1 MKLTTTT
8 ALGIVLAIA
17 SVPAAAQLT
26 RSQESDKPEPQS
38 QQQQQQQ
45 SKPGDIKPSAGALKA
60 IVDLQNAVKANDT
73 ANIPAKIAAAQ
84 AVAKTKEDRYLI
96 GVFQRQAALNAK
108 DVAGLAAAVQALEAS
123 NFLDSTKLAA
133 LYMDLG
139 IQQFNAKQTAQ
150 AVASFQRAT
159 TLTPNDSGAI
169 ELLAQ
174 AKSAAGQKAEAAS
187 LFQQTIKARI
197 AAGQKPTEDVYRRAV
212 QAAYDSQAPAAIEL
226 GRQWVTAYPSPDSW
240 RNAILIYRNLA
251 KPDVEGTL
259 DLLRLM
265 QTMNA
270 LSNPTDYNLFAT
282 AAADQQ
288 NFVEAQSVID
298 AGIAAKK
305 VDPASPMFR
314 DVVVGLKSKQKLTEA
329 DLTEAE
335 KIAQTGTAMV
345 RVGDRYFGMGQ
356 YAKAAD
362 LYRKALAK
370 GGVDADIANIHLGMA
385 LARSND
391 KAGATAAFNAVKGPR
406 AEIAKYWLLYLQ
418 GA

>member
-1 MKLTTTT
+1 MKLTTT
-8 ALGIVLAIA
+8 ALGIVIALA

-26 RSQESDKPEPQS
+26 RSQESDSPKKKMPE
-38 QQQQQQQ
+38 QQQGQ
-45 SKPGDIKPSAGALKA
+45 PGDIKPSSGALKA
-60 IVDLQNAVKANDT
+60 IVELQNAVKANDV

-84 AVAKTKEDRYLI
+84 AVATTKEDHYLI
-96 GVFQRQAALNAK
+96 GVFQRQAALSAK
-108 DVAGLAAAVQALEAS
+108 DVAGLAAAVQVLEAS
-123 NFLDSTKLAA
+123 SYLDATKLAA

-150 AVASFQRAT
+150 AIASFQRAA
-159 TLTPNDSGAI
+159 TLTPNDFGAI

-174 AKSAAGQKAEAAS
+174 AKSAAGQNAEAAG

-197 AAGQKPTEDVYRRAV
+197 AAGQKPTEDIYRRAV
-212 QAAYDSQAPAAIEL
+212 QAAYDSQSPAAIDL
-226 GRQWVTAYPSPDSW
+226 GRQWVAAYPSPDSW
-240 RNAILIYRNLA
+240 RNAILIYRNVA

-270 LSNPTDYNLFAT
+270 LSSAADYNLFAT

-288 NFVEAQSVID
+288 NYVEAQAVID
-298 AGIAAKK
+298 AGIAANK
-305 VDPASPMFR
+305 VDPASPLFR
-314 DVVVGLKSKQKLTEA
+314 DIVVGLKSKQKLTEA
-329 DLTEAE
+329 DLVEAV

-356 YAKAAD
+356 YPKATD

-370 GGVDADIANIHLGMA
+370 GGVDANVANLHLGMA
-385 LARSND
+385 LARSSD
-391 KAGATAAFNAVKGPR
+391 KAGATAAFNAVAGPR

-418 GA
+418 GPA

>member
-1 MKLTTTT
+1 MKFTTT
-8 ALGIVLAIA
+8 AIGIVLAIA

-26 RSQESDKPEPQS
+26 RSQESDSRDKPAET
-38 QQQQQQQ
+38 QQG
-45 SKPGDIKPSAGALKA
+45 KPGDVKPSSGALKA
-60 IVDLQNAVKANDT
+60 IVELQNAVKANDT
-73 ANIPAKIAAAQ
+73 ANIPAKLAAAQ
-84 AVAKTKEDRYLI
+84 AVATTKEDRYLI

-108 DVAGLAAAVQALEAS
+108 DVGALATAVQALEAS
-123 NFLDSTKLAA
+123 TYLDATKLAA

-139 IQQFNAKQTAQ
+139 IQQFNAKQTAL
-150 AVASFQRAT
+150 AVNSFQRAT
-159 TLTPNDSGAI
+159 TLTPNDLGAI

-174 AKSAAGQKAEAAS
+174 AKSAAGQNAEAAS
-187 LFQQTIKARI
+187 LFQQTLKARI

-212 QAAYDSQAPAAIEL
+212 QAAYDSQSPAAIDL
-226 GRQWVTAYPSPDSW
+226 GRQWVSAYPSPDSW
-240 RNAILIYRNLA
+240 RNAILIYRNVT

-270 LSNPTDYNLFAT
+270 LSSSSDYNLFAT

-288 NFVEAQSVID
+288 NYVEAQAVID
-298 AGIAAKK
+298 AGIAANR
-305 VDPASPMFR
+305 VDPASPLFR
-314 DVVVGLKSKQKLTEA
+314 DIVVGLKSKQKLTEA
-329 DLTEAE
+329 DLVEAT

-370 GGVDADIANIHLGMA
+370 GGVDKDIANIHLGMA

-391 KAGATAAFNAVKGPR
+391 KAGATAAFKAVTGPR
-406 AEIAKYWLLYLQ
+406 AEIAKYWLLYL

>member
-1 MKLTTTT
+1 MKFTTT

-26 RSQESDKPEPQS
+26 RSQESDKPMPQ
-38 QQQQQQQ
+38 QPQ
-45 SKPGDIKPSAGALKA
+45 SKPGDVKPSSGAVKA
-60 IVDLQNAVKANDT
+60 ILDLQNAVKANDT
-73 ANIPAKIAAAQ
+73 ANIPAKVAAAQ

-108 DVAGLAAAVQALEAS
+108 DPAALATAVQALEAS
-123 NFLDSTKLAA
+123 TYLDATKIAA

-139 IQQFNAKQTAQ
+139 IQQFNAKQTAL
-150 AVASFQRAT
+150 AIASFQRAT
-159 TLTPNDSGAI
+159 TLTPNDLGAI

-174 AKSAAGQKAEAAS
+174 AKSAAGQNAEAAS
-187 LFQQTIKARI
+187 LFQQTLKARL

-212 QAAYDSQAPAAIEL
+212 QAAYDSQSPGAIDL
-226 GRQWVTAYPSPDSW
+226 GRQWVAAYPSPDSW
-240 RNAILIYRNLA
+240 RNAILIYRNVA

-270 LSNPTDYNLFAT
+270 LSSPSDYNLFAT

-288 NFVEAQSVID
+288 NYVEAQAVID
-298 AGIAAKK
+298 AGIASKH
-305 VDPASPMFR
+305 VDPGSPLFR
-314 DVVVGLKSKQKLTEA
+314 DIVVGLKSKPKLTEA
-329 DLTEAE
+329 DLVAAT
-335 KIAQTGTAMV
+335 KMAQTGAAMV

-356 YAKAAD
+356 YAKATD
-362 LYRKALAK
+362 LYRQALAK
-370 GGVDADIANIHLGMA
+370 GGVDKDVANMHLGMA

-391 KAGATAAFNAVKGPR
+391 KAGAVAAFKAVTGPR
-406 AEIAKYWLLYLQ
+406 ADIAKYWLLYLQ

>member
-1 MKLTTTT
+1 MKFTTT
-8 ALGIVLAIA
+8 ALGIVLTIA

-26 RSQESDKPEPQS
+26 RSQESDKPMA
-38 QQQQQQQ
+38 QQPQ
-45 SKPGDIKPSAGALKA
+45 SKPGDVKPSSGAVKA

-73 ANIPAKIAAAQ
+73 ANIPAKVAAAQ

-96 GVFQRQAALNAK
+96 AVFQRQAALNAK
-108 DVAGLAAAVQALEAS
+108 DVGALAKAVQALEAS
-123 NFLDSTKLAA
+123 NFLDATKVAA

-139 IQQFNAKQTAQ
+139 IQQFNAKQTAL
-150 AVASFQRAT
+150 AIASFQRAT
-159 TLTPNDSGAI
+159 ALTPNDLGAI

-174 AKSAAGQKAEAAS
+174 AKSAAGQNAEASS
-187 LFQQTIKARI
+187 LFQQTLKGRL
-197 AAGQKPTEDVYRRAV
+197 AAGQKPTEDIYRRAV
-212 QAAYDSQAPAAIEL
+212 QAAYDSQSPAAIDL
-226 GRQWVTAYPSPDSW
+226 GRQWVAAYPSPDSW

-270 LSNPTDYNLFAT
+270 LSSPSDYNLFAT

-288 NFVEAQSVID
+288 NYVEAQAVID
-298 AGIAAKK
+298 AGIAAKH
-305 VDPASPMFR
+305 VDPASPLFH
-314 DVVVGLKSKQKLTEA
+314 DIVAGLKSKQKLTDA
-329 DLTEAE
+329 DLAEAE

-345 RVGDRYFGMGQ
+345 RVGDRYFGKGQ

-370 GGVDADIANIHLGMA
+370 GGVDKDIANIHLGMA

-391 KAGATAAFNAVKGPR
+391 KAGAVAAFKAVTGPR
-406 AEIAKYWLLYLQ
+406 ADIAKYWLLYLQ

>member
-1 MKLTTTT
+1 MKLTTT

-26 RSQESDKPEPQS
+26 RSMENDKQEPQ
-38 QQQQQQQ
+38 QEQ
-45 SKPGDIKPSAGALKA
+45 SKPGDIKPSSGALKA
-60 IVDLQNAVKANDT
+60 IVELQNAVKANDT
-73 ANIPAKIAAAQ
+73 ANIPAKLAAAQ
-84 AVAKTKEDRYLI
+84 AVAKTKEDHYLI

-108 DVAGLAAAVQALEAS
+108 DVAGLATAVQALEAS
-123 NFLDSTKLAA
+123 TYLDTTKLAA

-139 IQQFNAKQTAQ
+139 IQQFNAKQTPLAIS
-150 AVASFQRAT
+150 SFQRAV
-159 TLTPNDSGAI
+159 TLTPNDYGAI
-169 ELLAQ
+169 ELLAE
-174 AKSAAGQKAEAAS
+174 AKSAAGQNAEAAG

-212 QAAYDSQAPAAIEL
+212 QAAYDSQSPSAIEL
-226 GRQWVTAYPSPDSW
+226 GRQWVSAYPSPDSW

-251 KPDVEGTL
+251 RPDVEGTL

-270 LSNPTDYNLFAT
+270 LSSSADYNLYAT

-288 NFVEAQSVID
+288 NYVEAQAVID
-298 AGIAAKK
+298 AGIAANK
-305 VDPASPMFR
+305 VDPANPLFR
-314 DVVVGLKSKQKLTEA
+314 DIIVGLKSKQKLTEA
-329 DLTEAE
+329 DLVEAV
-335 KIAQTGTAMV
+335 KIAQTGAAMV

-370 GGVDADIANIHLGMA
+370 GGVDAGVANIHLGMA

-391 KAGATAAFNAVKGPR
+391 KAGATAAFNAVTGAR
-406 AEIAKYWLLYLQ
+406 ADIAKYWLLYLQ

>member
-1 MKLTTTT
+1 MKFTTT
-8 ALGIVLAIA
+8 ALGMALTIA

-26 RSQESDKPEPQS
+26 RSQENDKREP
-38 QQQQQQQ
+38 QQQQA
-45 SKPGDIKPSAGALKA
+45 SKPGDVKPSSGAVKA

-73 ANIPAKIAAAQ
+73 ANIPAKVAAAQ

-108 DVAGLAAAVQALEAS
+108 DVGALATAVHALEAS
-123 NFLDSTKLAA
+123 TFLDATKVAA

-139 IQQFNAKQTAQ
+139 IQQFNAKQTAL
-150 AVASFQRAT
+150 AIASFQRAA
-159 TLTPNDSGAI
+159 TLTPNDLGAV

-174 AKSAAGQKAEAAS
+174 AKSAAGQNAEAAS
-187 LFQQTIKARI
+187 LFQQTLKARL

-212 QAAYDSQAPAAIEL
+212 QAAYDSQSPAAVDL
-226 GRQWVTAYPSPDSW
+226 GRQWVAAYPSPDSW
-240 RNAILIYRNLA
+240 RNAILIYRNVA

-270 LSNPTDYNLFAT
+270 LSSSADYNLFAT

-288 NFVEAQSVID
+288 NYVEAQSVID
-298 AGIAAKK
+298 AGIAAKH
-305 VDPASPMFR
+305 VDPASPLFR
-314 DVVVGLKSKQKLTEA
+314 DIVAGLKSKQKLTDA
-329 DLTEAE
+329 DLAEAV

-370 GGVDADIANIHLGMA
+370 GGVDTDIANIHLGMA

-391 KAGATAAFNAVKGPR
+391 KAGAVAAFKAVTGSR
-406 AEIAKYWLLYLQ
+406 ADVAKYWLLYLQ

>member
-1 MKLTTTT
+1 MKFTTT

-26 RSQESDKPEPQS
+26 RSQESDNQKKMPEQP
-38 QQQQQQQ
+38 Q
-45 SKPGDIKPSAGALKA
+45 SKPGDVKPSSGALKA
-60 IVDLQNAVKANDT
+60 VVELQNAVKANDT
-73 ANIPAKIAAAQ
+73 ANIPAKLAAAR
-84 AVAKTKEDRYLI
+84 AVAKTKEDNYLI

-108 DVAGLAAAVQALEAS
+108 DVAGLATAVQALEAS
-123 NFLDSTKLAA
+123 NYLDATKLAA

-139 IQQFNAKQTAQ
+139 IQQFNAKQTAL
-150 AVASFQRAT
+150 AVASFQRAA

-174 AKSAAGQKAEAAS
+174 AKSAAGQNAEAAS

-212 QAAYDSQAPAAIEL
+212 QAAYDSQSPSAIEL
-226 GRQWVTAYPSPDSW
+226 GRQWVSAYPSPDSW

-270 LSNPTDYNLFAT
+270 LSKSADYNLFAT

-288 NFVEAQSVID
+288 NYVEAQAVID
-298 AGIAAKK
+298 AGIAAKQ
-305 VDPASPMFR
+305 VDPASPLFR
-314 DVVVGLKSKQKLTEA
+314 DIVVGLKSKQKLTEA
-329 DLTEAE
+329 DLVAAT
-335 KIAQTGTAMV
+335 KMAQSGAAMV

-362 LYRKALAK
+362 LYRAALAK
-370 GGVDADIANIHLGMA
+370 GGVDKDIANLHLGMA

-391 KAGATAAFNAVKGPR
+391 KAGATAAFNAVTGPR
-406 AEIAKYWLLYLQ
+406 ADIAKYWLLYLQ
-418 GA
+418 GV

>member
-1 MKLTTTT
+1 MKFTTT
-8 ALGIVLAIA
+8 ALGIVLAIG

-26 RSQESDKPEPQS
+26 RSQESDKREA
-38 QQQQQQQ
+38 QQQQQQA
-45 SKPGDIKPSAGALKA
+45 KPGDVKPSPGALKA
-60 IVDLQNAVKANDT
+60 IIELQNAVKANDV
-73 ANIPAKIAAAQ
+73 ANIPAKVAAAQ

-108 DVAGLAAAVQALEAS
+108 DVGALATAVQALEAS
-123 NFLDSTKLAA
+123 GFLDATKLAA

-139 IQQFNAKQTAQ
+139 IQQFNAKQTAA

-159 TLTPNDSGAI
+159 ALTPNDVGAT

-174 AKSAAGQKAEAAS
+174 AKSAAGQNADAAG
-187 LFQQTIKARI
+187 LFQQTLKARL
-197 AAGQKPTEDVYRRAV
+197 AAGQKPTEDIYRRAV
-212 QAAYDSQAPAAIEL
+212 QAAYDSKSPEAIDL
-226 GRQWVTAYPSPDSW
+226 GRQWVAAYPSPDSW
-240 RNAILIYRNLA
+240 RNAISIYRNIA

-265 QTMNA
+265 QAMKA
-270 LSNPTDYNLFAT
+270 LSSSSDYSLFAT

-288 NFVEAQSVID
+288 NYVEAQSVID
-298 AGIAAKK
+298 AGIAAKR
-305 VDPASPMFR
+305 VDPASPLFR
-314 DVVVGLKSKQKLTEA
+314 DIIAGLKSKQKLTEA
-329 DLTEAE
+329 DLVEAT

-370 GGVDADIANIHLGMA
+370 GGVDKDIANIHLGMA

-391 KAGATAAFNAVKGPR
+391 KAGAVAAFKAVTGAR
-406 AEIAKYWLLYLQ
+406 ADIAKYWLLYL